1 MSSISRQLDQ
11 VSLHAC
17 ECECRYSYNVVY
29 ISLPPESNWEERGE
43 EEDERSWEERRDQ
56 MLLGGEVARIMEER
70 GEEGDVVERKEMLFG
85 AVA

>member
-1 MSSISRQLDQ
+1 
-11 VSLHAC
+11 
-17 ECECRYSYNVVY
+17 
-29 ISLPPESNWEERGE
+29 
-43 EEDERSWEERRDQ
+43 